1 MTNTI
6 PKALK
11 RVFVSNYYI
20 SSKKSKKIIQK
31 SKKAN
36 FTIDRLVLY
45 VFMKNIEYR
54 SNVQSFFVFYNIDNI
69 FLLQMQSH
77 KANDH

>member
-45 VFMKNIEYR
+45 VFMNNIEYK
-54 SNVQSFFVFYNIDNI
+54 SYVQNFFVFYNINNI
-69 FLLQMQSH
+69 NLLQMQLYKH
-77 KANDH
+77 YNH